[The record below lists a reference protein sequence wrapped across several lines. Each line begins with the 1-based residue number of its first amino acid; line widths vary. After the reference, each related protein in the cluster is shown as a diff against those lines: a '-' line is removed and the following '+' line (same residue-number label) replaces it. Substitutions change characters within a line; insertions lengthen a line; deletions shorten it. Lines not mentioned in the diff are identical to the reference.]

1 MDQST
6 IKKLIDMQF
15 KEVRPIIR
23 MFLVIYIF
31 GFIVPMAVEIILMRA
46 NNY

>member
-1 MDQST
+1 
-6 IKKLIDMQF
+6 MQF

-23 MFLVIYIF
+23 MLLIIYIL
-31 GFIVPMAVEIILMRA
+31 GFMVPMAIDIMFTRA